1 MMTPNFSKELLEFHM
16 KHDPLFAELCAQTE
30 KEKNDAE
37 FAVGLALISLAL
49 EGKVR
54 IMKDNFGQLLFEK
67 SDPN

>member
-1 MMTPNFSKELLEFHM
+1 M
-16 KHDPLFAELCAQTE
+16 LFRS

-67 SDPN
+67 ADPN